1 MIKIWNKG
9 NICELNFFKATTKY
23 IHVVMKMAT
32 QIFHMG
38 LHNKSYSTVV
48 SQVVYPTQE
57 LVANETLL
65 SVWCILSMQ
74 TKTKE

>member
-1 MIKIWNKG
+1 
-9 NICELNFFKATTKY
+9 
-23 IHVVMKMAT
+23 MKMVT

-57 LVANETLL
+57 LVFHWDCVWIANETLL

>member
-1 MIKIWNKG
+1 
-9 NICELNFFKATTKY
+9 
-23 IHVVMKMAT
+23 MKMVT

-57 LVANETLL
+57 LVFHWDCVWIANETLL
-65 SVWCILSMQ
+65 SV
-74 TKTKE
+74 